1 MLRYFLLK
9 KKLSAM
15 NKKTVLSLFAVI
27 CFFWAGSV
35 IAQDSKFAT
44 QLATKEGVSKKSDTI
59 KPRPA
64 PGFSLKDLDG
74 KEVSLEDLKGKVV
87 VLDFW
92 ATWCAPCIKSFPAMQ
107 MAVDKYKEDPEVAF
121 LFINTW
127 ERQEDPAAAVKQF
140 MDRRGFN
147 FTVLM
152 DKKDPVSKRNPV
164 VESYN
169 VTGIPVKFIID
180 ADGNIRHKLTGFM
193 GGDNQAHVEE
203 LTALI
208 ESSKK

>member
-1 MLRYFLLK
+1 
-9 KKLSAM
+9 
-15 NKKTVLSLFAVI
+15 
-27 CFFWAGSV
+27 
-35 IAQDSKFAT
+35 
-44 QLATKEGVSKKSDTI
+44 KSDTI

-140 MDRRGFN
+140 MDRSEERRVGKEGRGGGEGEE
-147 FTVLM
+147 
-152 DKKDPVSKRNPV
+152 KRKEKV
-164 VESYN
+164 
-169 VTGIPVKFIID
+169 G
-180 ADGNIRHKLTGFM
+180 
-193 GGDNQAHVEE
+193 
-203 LTALI
+203 
-208 ESSKK
+208 